1 MVEKQGMTRAGDEE
15 AGFSIE
21 RAFGELRVRAWGFW
35 SAELASEFDHAT
47 VSEVQGS
54 QNLAQVWLD
63 VGNLK
68 PMRDEGQRAWSSFL
82 FLLHAAG
89 VRSIKTIEPP
99 PITKLQMMR
108 LCRGVGVS
116 ITII

>member
-1 MVEKQGMTRAGDEE
+1 MKRAGDEE
-15 AGFSIE
+15 AGFSVE

-35 SAELASEFDHAT
+35 SAELATQFDHAT
-47 VSEVQGS
+47 VSEVQGGPS
-54 QNLAQVWLD
+54 LAQVWLD
-63 VGNLK
+63 VGSLK
-68 PMRDEGQRAWSSFL
+68 PMRDEGQRAWLSFL
-82 FLLHAAG
+82 CLLYAAG

-108 LCRGVGVS
+108 LCRSVGVS